1 MEISMSMST
10 IVIIGALVAIV
21 IGAIACF
28 FGYRVYRVLFA
39 ILGFAVGALLGLA
52 LAGSLTLAP
61 GQEPVVRI
69 ILGVL
74 GGIVGAS
81 LAWFLNMVFIFL
93 LGAGIGAL
101 VGSGIALVANADN
114 TVQLVIIIVLAV
126 VVGIIAV
133 ALQKPFIIVATAFS
147 GAQLIVAGVA
157 QLLSGG
163 VTSAAFNPLSVLE
176 RGVLQSMA
184 PVTIF
189 MVVSWLV
196 LGIVGVFVQYKISP
210 KVVKP
215 ADIPTPKPAL
225 ETKTEIGAKAA

>member
-1 MEISMSMST
+1 MST
-10 IVIIGALVAIV
+10 IVIVGALVAIV

-28 FGYRVYRVLFA
+28 FGYRVYRILFA
-39 ILGFAVGALLGLA
+39 VLGFAFGALLGLA
-52 LAGSLTLAP
+52 LAGSLALAP
-61 GQEPVVRI
+61 DQQTIVRI

-101 VGSGIALVANADN
+101 VGSGIALAANADN
-114 TVQLVIIIVLAV
+114 TVQLIIIVVLAI

-133 ALQKPFIIVATAFS
+133 ALQKPFIIVATAFG
-147 GAQLIVAGVA
+147 GAQLIVSGVA

-163 VTSAAFNPLSVLE
+163 VTSVVFNPLSVLE

-184 PVTIF
+184 PVSIL

-196 LGIVGVFVQYKISP
+196 LGIVGIFVQYKISA

-215 ADIPTPKPAL
+215 DDKSTPGPAL
-225 ETKTEIGAKAA
+225 ETKVEIGAKAA